1 MDIQNDKV
9 LIQLVR
15 DIAEVKAMIQNYAD
29 IELRVRELEKA
40 RWKSAWL
47 TGVLSSAI
55 TASVVALI
63 VRLVTPGA

>member
-1 MDIQNDKV
+1 MDTPGDKI

-15 DIAEVKAMIQNYAD
+15 DIAELKALMTGYAD

-63 VRLVTPGA
+63 VRLVTP